1 MGGARVDIYGG
12 GHNLARQLNQWRR
25 RRAFALGAISVLA
38 LAGAVFVSRDHYAG
52 YAPPPGGVAAAPGIG
67 AQGAQTRVVS
77 ITSRQSVF
85 ALARSPRGW
94 TLQDRGGYPVSQQR
108 VSALEAAFRDL
119 RLVRPITRDP
129 AKHARLNVGDPGDG
143 GDGVLV
149 QLQDERGAFLVDLIL
164 GYREDK
170 IYARKRGDAQVWTI
184 SGDLPPLRDATF
196 WLELAPFGLQ
206 TDDLVRLDIAPS
218 TGPAFT
224 LQRLEPG
231 ADFAM
236 GRPFSS
242 LAIAQPEAVRALL
255 RVIAKLQPLD
265 VAPAPSLG
273 GAPASRLLA
282 HAQDG
287 VDVVLDM
294 HSKDGGEWL
303 KAIARTAPDANAQ
316 ALARAQ
322 AINAQTGA
330 WAFRLRPEDA
340 AALTPSLSALAGEEA
355 VARRLSLVPAANSR
369 PRPRP
374 IIFND
379 APPRSQAPA
388 PADPAAPAPSPPTTS
403 PGPP

>member
-1 MGGARVDIYGG
+1 M
-12 GHNLARQLNQWRR
+12 
-25 RRAFALGAISVLA
+25 LGAISALTLA
-38 LAGAVFVSRDHYAG
+38 AAVFVSRGHYSG
-52 YAPPPGGVAAAPGIG
+52 YTPPPGGVAAAPGIG
-67 AQGAQTRVVS
+67 AQGTQTRAVS
-77 ITSRQSVF
+77 ITSRQGVF

-94 TLQDRGGYPVSQQR
+94 SLQDRGGYPVSQER
-108 VSALEAAFRDL
+108 VSALEAAFHDL

-129 AKHARLNVGDPGDG
+129 AKHARLNVGDPGNG

-164 GYREDK
+164 GYRGGK
-170 IYARKRGDAQVWTI
+170 VYARKRGDAQVWTT
-184 SGDLPPLRDATF
+184 SGDLPALRDAAF

-206 TDDLVRLDIAPS
+206 TDDLLRLDIAPP

-231 ADFAM
+231 TDFAL

-242 LAIAQPEAVRALL
+242 LAIAQPEAARALL
-255 RVIAKLQPLD
+255 QVIAKLQPLD

-273 GAPASRLLA
+273 GAPASRLVA
-282 HAQDG
+282 HAGDG
-287 VDVVLDM
+287 VDVVLDL
-294 HSKDGGEWL
+294 HRKDGGEWL
-303 KAIARTAPDANAQ
+303 KAIARAAPDADAQ

-340 AALTPSLSALAGEEA
+340 AALTPSLSALAGEEI
-355 VARRLSLVPAANSR
+355 VARRLALVAA
-369 PRPRP
+369 
-374 IIFND
+374 
-379 APPRSQAPA
+379 APPRSSPPA
-388 PADPAAPAPSPPTTS
+388 SAPAAPPTPTATAPSTPAPN

>member
-1 MGGARVDIYGG
+1 M
-12 GHNLARQLNQWRR
+12 ARQLDQWRR
-25 RRAFALGAISVLA
+25 RRAFALGAISALA
-38 LAGAVFVSRDHYAG
+38 LAAAVFVSRGHYSG

-67 AQGAQTRVVS
+67 AQGTQTRAVS
-77 ITSRQSVF
+77 ITSRQGVF

-94 TLQDRGGYPVSQQR
+94 SLQDRGGYPVSHER

-129 AKHARLNVGDPGDG
+129 AKHARLNVGDPGNG

-164 GYREDK
+164 GYRGGK
-170 IYARKRGDAQVWTI
+170 VYARKRGDAQVWTT
-184 SGDLPPLRDATF
+184 SGDLPALRDAAF

-206 TDDLVRLDIAPS
+206 TDDLLRLDIAPP

-231 ADFAM
+231 RDFAL

-242 LAIAQPEAVRALL
+242 LAIAQPEAARALL

-273 GAPASRLLA
+273 GAPASRLVA
-282 HAQDG
+282 HASDG
-287 VDVVLDM
+287 VDVVLDL
-294 HSKDGGEWL
+294 HRKDGGEWL
-303 KAIARTAPDANAQ
+303 KAVARAAPDADAQ

-340 AALTPSLSALAGEEA
+340 AALTPSLSALAGEEV
-355 VARRLSLVPAANSR
+355 VARRLALVAA
-369 PRPRP
+369 
-374 IIFND
+374 
-379 APPRSQAPA
+379 APPKSSPPA
-388 PADPAAPAPSPPTTS
+388 SAPAAPPTPAVLAPSTPAPN

>member
-1 MGGARVDIYGG
+1 M
-12 GHNLARQLNQWRR
+12 
-25 RRAFALGAISVLA
+25 FA
-38 LAGAVFVSRDHYAG
+38 SRDHYAG
-52 YAPPPGGVAAAPGIG
+52 YAPPPGGIAAAAGIG
-67 AQGAQTRVVS
+67 AQGTQTRAVS

-94 TLQDRGGYPVSQQR
+94 TLQDRGGYPVSQER
-108 VSALEAAFRDL
+108 VSALEAAFSDL
-119 RLVRPITRDP
+119 RLVRLITRDP
-129 AKHARLNVGDPGDG
+129 AKHARLNVGDPGNG

-149 QLQDERGAFLVDLIL
+149 QVQDERGAFLVDLIL
-164 GYREDK
+164 GYREGK
-170 IYARKRGDAQVWTI
+170 IYARKRGDAQVWTT

-206 TDDLVRLDIAPS
+206 TDDLLRLDIAPA

-242 LAIAQPEAVRALL
+242 LVIAQPEAVRALL

-282 HAQDG
+282 HAGDG
-287 VDVVLDM
+287 VDVVLDL
-294 HSKDGGEWL
+294 HRKDGGEWL
-303 KAIARTAPDANAQ
+303 KAIARAVPDADAQ

-340 AALTPSLSALAGEEA
+340 VALTPSLSALAGEEA
-355 VARRLSLVPAANSR
+355 VARRLALVPAA
-369 PRPRP
+369 
-374 IIFND
+374 
-379 APPRSQAPA
+379 PPRSRTPAPA
-388 PADPAAPAPSPPTTS
+388 PAPAEPTAPAPSASAAPAPSP
-403 PGPP
+403 GPP